1 MYHIKKEKIKWF
13 IKWHIVC
20 KLRIQKYNIMKTL
33 KFLTVGLVML
43 SSSLV
48 FGQKSAEEKATAQ
61 TTKMKTELGLSDD
74 QTAKVK
80 EINLGIIQKNEG
92 VMNNAS
98 LSETQKNEM
107 IKSNNEARKS
117 MLKNVLTSEQYTKLE
132 LAIEKRKNQR
142 LKTKVKAKQE
152 FKEMKKD

>member
-20 KLRIQKYNIMKTL
+20 KLRIQKYNNMKTL

>member
-1 MYHIKKEKIKWF
+1 
-13 IKWHIVC
+13 
-20 KLRIQKYNIMKTL
+20 MKAL

-43 SSSLV
+43 SSTLV
-48 FGQKSAEEKATAQ
+48 FGQKTAEEKATAQ

-74 QTAKVK
+74 QTTRVN

-98 LSETQKNEM
+98 FSETQKNEM
-107 IKSNNEARKS
+107 IKSNNDARMS

-142 LKTKVKAKQE
+142 LKTKVKAKE
-152 FKEMKKD
+152 ELREIKKD

>member
-1 MYHIKKEKIKWF
+1 MKALKIF
-13 IKWHIVC
+13 
-20 KLRIQKYNIMKTL
+20 
-33 KFLTVGLVML
+33 TVGLVIF

-48 FGQKSAEEKATAQ
+48 FGQKTAEEKATAQ

-92 VMNNAS
+92 IMNNS
-98 LSETQKNEM
+98 TFSETQKKEI
-107 IKSNNEARKS
+107 IKSNNEARMS

-132 LAIEKRKNQR
+132 LTIEKRKNKK
-142 LKTKVKAKQE
+142 LKKKVKMNKEIKQL
-152 FKEMKKD
+152 KKD

>member
-20 KLRIQKYNIMKTL
+20 KLRTQKYNIMKTL